1 MILAALDPSGAAAS
15 GDTREPVLSVEDLR
29 ISTSAGAELVRGVSL
44 EVAAGE
50 VVGLVGE
57 SGSGKSITALAIVGL
72 LPSGLKATGSIRFAG
87 RELTELD
94 ENERNRLR
102 GRSIGIIFQDALRA
116 LNPMLSVRRQLTEAM
131 RYHLGLTRKAADQRA
146 IEWLRAMRIADPER
160 RLADHPHQLSG
171 GMRQRVMAAIALA
184 CEPALLIADEP
195 STAVDVTVQA
205 EILELLRAHVE
216 RHRTALVF
224 ITHDFGAVAA
234 VCDRVAVMYA
244 GRIVET
250 ADVVTAFDHPAH
262 PYTRALLGTVPR
274 IDREGGGE
282 LESIPGAPPVGAARA
297 AGCAFEPR
305 CPIAIARCVTDDPAL
320 SPVSADHHAAAIEPT
335 KSCGARRDAS
345 GAR

>member
-1 MILAALDPSGAAAS
+1 MLAALAPSGATTS
-15 GDTREPVLSVEDLR
+15 GDTHEPVLVVDDLR
-29 ISTSAGAELVRGVSL
+29 VSTSGGAELVRGVSL
-44 EVAAGE
+44 QVSAGE

-72 LPSGLKATGSIRFAG
+72 LPPGLHARGSIRFSG
-87 RELTELD
+87 RELADLD
-94 ENERNRLR
+94 EQQRNRLR

-131 RYHLGLTRKAADQRA
+131 RYHLGLTRKEAEERA
-146 IEWLRAMRIADPER
+146 IEWLRAMRIADPKR
-160 RLADHPHQLSG
+160 RLDDHPHQLSG

-184 CEPALLIADEP
+184 CEPDLLIADEP

-262 PYTRALLGTVPR
+262 PYTRALLRTVPR
-274 IDREGGGE
+274 IDREGGGA
-282 LESIPGAPPVGAARA
+282 LESIPGTPPVGGAVT

-305 CPIAIARCVTDDPAL
+305 CPIAIARCVTEDPAL
-320 SPVSADHHAAAIEPT
+320 TAVSADHRAACHRADDVVT
-335 KSCGARRDAS
+335 GAA
-345 GAR
+345 